1 MGFTI
6 SGNAANGNYEIH
18 TELDI
23 NYDLSEIIINSRINT
38 NTNINIVFKIYI
50 NDSLIYTFGSY
61 NLNSS
66 LNYYS
71 IKTSIDTSIDNTVKI
86 QIISTKDGI
95 YNNVEEQMKSE
106 IIPKYNND
114 KIVESYNKKYDKI
127 TESEVVYD
135 FVERLKL
142 GKDLIV
148 SDSKLLYSDTK
159 LINALSG
166 LLMINPWPQNINDI
180 RMIKFVVPEGMKSIS
195 ATIIGNV
202 SNYDIYRVYTDKSRL
217 DISNAFDKNINGN
230 VFTVKSN
237 FDCPYPSN
245 DIINL
250 LIKVN

>member
-6 SGNAANGNYEIH
+6 SGNAINGNYEMH
-18 TELDI
+18 TELDT
-23 NYDLSEIIINSRINT
+23 NYDSSEVTINSRINT
-38 NTNINIVFKIYI
+38 NTDINIGFKIYI
-50 NDSLIYTFGSY
+50 NESLAYTFGTY
-61 NLNSS
+61 NLNNS

-71 IKTSIDTSIDNTVKI
+71 FKAHIDTSIDNIVRI
-86 QIISTKDGI
+86 QIISAKDGI
-95 YNNVEEQMKSE
+95 YNSVEEQTKSE
-106 IIPKYNND
+106 TMPKYINNE
-114 KIVESYNKKYDKI
+114 IAESYNKKYDKI

-142 GKDLIV
+142 GKDLIIG
-148 SDSKLLYSDTK
+148 DSKLLYSDTK
-159 LINALSG
+159 LIDTLSG
-166 LLMINPWPQNINDI
+166 LLMISSWPQNINNI
-180 RMIKFVVPEGMKSIS
+180 KMIKFIVPEGIRSIS
-195 ATIIGNV
+195 ATIVGNV
-202 SNYDIYRVYTDKSRL
+202 SNYDVYRAYTDKSRL